1 VKRCRERLHIVLAM
15 TPAGEQLML
24 RCRNFPGLVSSTTID
39 WFFAW
44 PIEALSDVASYFL
57 DPVELPE
64 DLRQPVTDHITR
76 VHLSVQAYSKEYEE
90 VYKRKNYSTPKN
102 YLDFIL
108 NYIKFLQD
116 RRKGLDNA
124 VIRLEGGLATLEQAS
139 ASTKVMS
146 EKLAVQNEE
155 ISEKKQEVQQ
165 VID

>member
-1 VKRCRERLHIVLAM
+1 M